1 MSYILLKPAREKE
14 EHMSETQEQ
23 QPQVDVEKIGCR
35 IVDVHASLQKA
46 FETFAETGDN
56 TLDGLARSIQAALSE
71 MPVFL
76 IGEQT

>member
-1 MSYILLKPAREKE
+1 
-14 EHMSETQEQ
+14 MSETQEQ

-76 IGEQT
+76 IGEQSV